1 MSLTYTLAATA
12 ALSCFFIASAQD
24 LKSREV
30 DDVMWIASGT
40 AGLVL
45 SAYALI
51 TADAG
56 SFLPVFTI
64 AFPAFL
70 FADMF
75 ADWER
80 LRGKTGTMLRFTGG
94 SICALSTFAS
104 AYAFSSTIV
113 VDAVAAGSLWILF
126 IFLLFHLDVIKG
138 GADAKALVCL
148 VLLYPEY
155 PQPVLGHVLPAYA
168 SFTFPFFIN
177 TLLLAAVVSLAI
189 PLLLLFR
196 NAAKGDAVLPFMF
209 LGYRKNLDDVV
220 LEKEWLIQYPA
231 DDGTPV
237 RLKKLGSSDDG
248 QMLESARTAG
258 WKTIWVS
265 PKIPFIVP
273 LTIGLIFT
281 LIFGNVLLYF

>member
-1 MSLTYTLAATA
+1 MKP
-12 ALSCFFIASAQD
+12 I
-24 LKSREV
+24 
-30 DDVMWIASGT
+30 
-40 AGLVL
+40 
-45 SAYALI
+45 
-51 TADAG
+51 
-56 SFLPVFTI
+56 SFSI
-64 AFPAFL
+64 
-70 FADMF
+70 
-75 ADWER
+75 
-80 LRGKTGTMLRFTGG
+80 LRF
-94 SICALSTFAS
+94 LHFR
-104 AYAFSSTIV
+104 
-113 VDAVAAGSLWILF
+113 
-126 IFLLFHLDVIKG
+126 
-138 GADAKALVCL
+138 ADAKALVCL

-248 QMLESARTAG
+248 QMLESARTADA
-258 WKTIWVS
+258 TSSVS
-265 PKIPFIVP
+265 QHRSCLSAQTFPVSKHVCKQE
-273 LTIGLIFT
+273 GRKC
-281 LIFGNVLLYF
+281 NRKHR